1 MDNFNKGMAKSLKVL
16 VVDDMAV
23 NVSLLRTALMQAG
36 HTVIAASS
44 GEEAL
49 AFFVS
54 ERPDV
59 VLMDVMMPGIGGIEA
74 TRRMRELQA
83 EHWVPIIYISAL
95 SHREDIVRGLDAG
108 GDDYLTKPVDIMLLL
123 AKINA
128 MQRIADLEGKLRKA
142 KEELQAYRIASEY
155 ELDMAKELMEH
166 IVAESS
172 AQVNG
177 VELWL
182 QAATNMSGDLVIT
195 QKYFND
201 RDYVLL
207 ADAMG
212 HGLPAAL
219 PLVPLVQVFS
229 AMTHDGFTISAMV
242 REMNLRLKALL
253 PVGNFVAVTLLC
265 LDRTNRNIEV
275 WNGGNP
281 AALLFNAAGE
291 IVHQF
296 KSRHPAI
303 GMLRSND
310 FDASTEVF
318 QCQNGGWFAGFS
330 DGMVDAMNHAGEE
343 FGLERIVAALREEHP
358 YQSLKDAMA
367 KHLNGHAAHDD
378 ISLVVVK
385 LDGR

>member
-1 MDNFNKGMAKSLKVL
+1 MDEDNKGKFKSLKIL
-16 VVDDMAV
+16 VADDVPA
-23 NVSLLRTALMQAG
+23 NVAMLRTALTKAG
-36 HTVIAASS
+36 HVVISAST

-49 AFFVS
+49 AAFAS
-54 ERPDV
+54 NLPDV

-74 TRRMRELQA
+74 TRRMRELHA
-83 EHWVPIIYISAL
+83 EYWVPIIFISAL
-95 SHREDIVRGLDAG
+95 SHREDIVRGLEAG
-108 GDDYLTKPVDIMLLL
+108 GDDYLTKPVDLVLLL

-128 MQRIADLEGKLRKA
+128 MQRIAELEAKLRTA
-142 KEELQAYRIASEY
+142 NEELRAYRITSEY

-166 IVAESS
+166 IVKESS
-172 AQVNG
+172 AEVKG

-182 QAATNMSGDLVIT
+182 QPATNMSGDLVIT

-201 RDYVLL
+201 LDYVLL

-265 LDRTNRNIEV
+265 IDRANRNIEV

-281 AALLFNAAGE
+281 AALLFNAGGE
-291 IVHQF
+291 VVHQF

-303 GMLRSND
+303 GMLRSDD

-318 QCQNGGWFAGFS
+318 QCQDGGWFAGFS
-330 DGMVDAMNHAGEE
+330 DGMVDALNGAGEE
-343 FGLERIVAALREEHP
+343 FGLARIVAALGGPNP
-358 YQSLKDAMA
+358 YRSLKESMA
-367 KHLNGHAAHDD
+367 AHLNGNLAHDD
-378 ISLVVVK
+378 ISLAVVK
-385 LDGR
+385 LN

>member
-1 MDNFNKGMAKSLKVL
+1 MEKVKKNKSKPLNIL
-16 VVDDMAV
+16 VVDDMSA
-23 NVSLLRTALMQAG
+23 NVALLRTALMQAG

-74 TRRMRELQA
+74 TRRMRELYVEQ
-83 EHWVPIIYISAL
+83 WVPIIFISAL

-142 KEELQAYRIASEY
+142 NEELQAYRITSEY
-155 ELDMAKELMEH
+155 ELEMAKELMEH

-172 AQVNG
+172 AQVSG

-195 QKYFND
+195 QKYFDD

-229 AMTHDGFTISAMV
+229 AMTQDGFTISAMV

-253 PVGNFVAVTLLC
+253 PVGNFVAVTLFC
-265 LDRTNRNIEV
+265 IDRVNRNIEV

-281 AALLFNAAGE
+281 SALLFNAEGDV
-291 IVHQF
+291 VHEF
-296 KSRHPAI
+296 KSCHPAI
-303 GMLRSND
+303 GMLRSPD

-318 QCQNGGWFAGFS
+318 QCQEGGWFAGFS
-330 DGMVDAMNHAGEE
+330 DGMVDAMNGAGEE
-343 FGLERIVAALREEHP
+343 FGVERIVAALRGQNP
-358 YQSLKDAMA
+358 YQSLKDSMVA
-367 KHLNGHAAHDD
+367 HLNGHSAHDD
-378 ISLVVVK
+378 ISLAVVK
-385 LDGR
+385 LS